1 MLCLVYVV
9 LYHAIFAGFLLYSHC
24 HAHGF
29 NWVQAALAVFQAI
42 NAWIAVCEIAL
53 LTYSGKIQQ
62 VHKDS
67 EAKLGVGRLPPVF
80 LFEDVSF
87 GRLFTLEYWSV
98 MWSTYCALDPSYADT
113 TTFGFC
119 VDIGNGVTTLV
130 PTVLFALGM
139 TWPLLSPRWLGMMG
153 LIMHYQV
160 YAPAGHTDCHRPPPT
175 APAVR
180 VRPPGILRHVHLLL
194 PVLLQR
200 AVQALAEFT
209 RLRDRRAGQR
219 HLDGLPRARHVGVGA
234 ADPRRRFLRLSMS
247 SRDDCLT
254 LARPLASSLWRVP
267 RMRHRAGAVHGL

>member
-130 PTVLFALGM
+130 PT
-139 TWPLLSPRWLGMMG
+139 
-153 LIMHYQV
+153 
-160 YAPAGHTDCHRPPPT
+160 
-175 APAVR
+175 
-180 VRPPGILRHVHLLL
+180 
-194 PVLLQR
+194 
-200 AVQALAEFT
+200 
-209 RLRDRRAGQR
+209 
-219 HLDGLPRARHVGVGA
+219 
-234 ADPRRRFLRLSMS
+234 
-247 SRDDCLT
+247 
-254 LARPLASSLWRVP
+254 
-267 RMRHRAGAVHGL
+267 

>member
-24 HAHGF
+24 QAHGF

-80 LFEDVSF
+80 LFEDVAF
-87 GRLFTLEYWSV
+87 GRLFSLEYWSV

-139 TWPLLSPRWLGMMG
+139 TWPLLPPRWLGMMG
-153 LIMHYQV
+153 LIMHYQARARAKCSKRPTPSTAG
-160 YAPAGHTDCHRPPPT
+160 APALRRACTPAHRP
-175 APAVR
+175 APDCAGCARARGHQEFYGTCIYFFQYCFNGRYKRSPRSHVF
-180 VRPPGILRHVHLLL
+180 GIVV
-194 PVLLQR
+194 P
-200 AVQALAEFT
+200 ANGIWMAFPALGMWASAQ
-209 RLRDRRAGQR
+209 LI
-219 HLDGLPRARHVGVGA
+219 LDGDFSVFR
-234 ADPRRRFLRLSMS
+234 
-247 SRDDCLT
+247 
-254 LARPLASSLWRVP
+254 
-267 RMRHRAGAVHGL
+267 